1 MLTRKCICCYDEKS
15 PAKAGPRFG
24 RNVVDAGI
32 MRAGAIAYAA
42 ACHARGCRR
51 LHWRGAALRRYALPA
66 YQAGADGG
74 MKVTRFLFENSK
86 LVRTVERE
94 SESWFAAKDV
104 CDARGR
110 AKAALRKL
118 DEDEK

>member
-1 MLTRKCICCYDEKS
+1 MRQL
-15 PAKAGPRFG
+15 A
-24 RNVVDAGI
+24 
-32 MRAGAIAYAA
+32 MRADVAGFI
-42 ACHARGCRR
+42 
-51 LHWRGAALRRYALPA
+51 GAAPLCDAMRYPP